1 MRFNQARGIAQALI
15 IAENFVAGNPSCLI
29 LGDNLFYGN
38 GLEEKLSSASKSE
51 NNNLFSYK
59 VHDPERFGICE
70 IDMDKKVIS
79 LEEKPLKPKSDLAV
93 TGLYFYDHDASE
105 IAKSI
110 QPSDRG
116 ELEIT
121 DVNIEYMKSNKL
133 FSETLDQNFMWIDAG
148 TNKSFLDASNF
159 VSTTEKEQGIKV
171 ACPEEIAFRKGLI
184 SKEKLEELSHKISK
198 SDYGKYLLNL
208 LK

>member
-1 MRFNQARGIAQALI
+1 
-15 IAENFVAGNPSCLI
+15 
-29 LGDNLFYGN
+29 
-38 GLEEKLSSASKSE
+38 
-51 NNNLFSYK
+51 
-59 VHDPERFGICE
+59 
-70 IDMDKKVIS
+70 MDKKVIS

-133 FSETLDQNFMWIDAG
+133 FSETLDQAFMWIDAG
-148 TNKSFLDASNF
+148 TNKSFLMRAILSLQLKK
-159 VSTTEKEQGIKV
+159 SRGLRLHALRKLLLEK
-171 ACPEEIAFRKGLI
+171 
-184 SKEKLEELSHKISK
+184 
-198 SDYGKYLLNL
+198 D
-208 LK
+208 

>member
-1 MRFNQARGIAQALI
+1 
-15 IAENFVAGNPSCLI
+15 
-29 LGDNLFYGN
+29 
-38 GLEEKLSSASKSE
+38 
-51 NNNLFSYK
+51 
-59 VHDPERFGICE
+59 
-70 IDMDKKVIS
+70 
-79 LEEKPLKPKSDLAV
+79 
-93 TGLYFYDHDASE
+93 
-105 IAKSI
+105 
-110 QPSDRG
+110 
-116 ELEIT
+116 
-121 DVNIEYMKSNKL
+121 MKSNKL